1 MHDWP
6 DDRHARTI
14 AVEQEILPM
23 TEQTPAAESYEL
35 TRFNA
40 LSHGILSR
48 YAVLP
53 WEDGNEYRS
62 CPA

>member
-1 MHDWP
+1 
-6 DDRHARTI
+6 
-14 AVEQEILPM
+14 M